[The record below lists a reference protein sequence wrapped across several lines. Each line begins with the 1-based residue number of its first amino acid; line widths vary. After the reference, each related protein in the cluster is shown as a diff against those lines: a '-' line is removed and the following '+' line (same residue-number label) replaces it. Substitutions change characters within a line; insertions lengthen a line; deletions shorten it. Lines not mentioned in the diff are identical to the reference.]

1 MSEIKDIV
9 DLCIQL
15 RNERRESW
23 VAPVVERIQ
32 SLALS
37 LQSAQLALI
46 DKQSESAKENIELH
60 RKIFQMEQDHVKAV
74 SALTDKHRKE
84 IAERDAKIAEFQ
96 SDAPGVVVIGTK
108 SIFADDSEHE
118 A

>member
-1 MSEIKDIV
+1 
-9 DLCIQL
+9 
-15 RNERRESW
+15 
-23 VAPVVERIQ
+23 
-32 SLALS
+32 
-37 LQSAQLALI
+37 
-46 DKQSESAKENIELH
+46 
-60 RKIFQMEQDHVKAV
+60 MEQDHVKAV

-96 SDAPGVVVIGTK
+96 SDAPGVIVIGTK